1 MLFICFALL
10 AVILL
15 FTLVLNVLKAI
26 QGSFGQKVITAEQ
39 ELDND
44 TVTVSK
50 IQVALLAQ
58 ARSLQSL
65 LSELSLNSNTDSSEG
80 LLQLMQES
88 VLVLLRNAENWTHVS
103 TSSQSV
109 HRDRAEVV
117 FNEILLQQR
126 SNLSVETLT
135 NVNGLRQ
142 QKPVTS
148 DIEEGSA
155 GYIVVTL
162 IIGTADDR
170 PIFTEVR
177 TIEALTTTLTK
188 IGSMRSDYLMMF
200 ELIWSPQ
207 VETDTLT
214 YDELLTEYTNMAQIA

>member
-1 MLFICFALL
+1 MVVL
-10 AVILL
+10 
-15 FTLVLNVLKAI
+15 TVLNTVR
-26 QGSFGQKVITAEQ
+26 GSFGQKAITAEQ
-39 ELDND
+39 ERDND

-50 IQVALLAQ
+50 IQVALLGQ
-58 ARSLQSL
+58 THSLQSQ
-65 LSELSLNSNTDSSEG
+65 LSELSLNANTETSLG

-88 VLVLLRNAENWTHVS
+88 VLALLRNAENWTHLS
-103 TSSQSV
+103 TSSQAV
-109 HRDRAEVV
+109 QCDRAEVV
-117 FNEILLQQR
+117 FNEISLQQR

-135 NVNGLRQ
+135 NVNGRKQ
-142 QKPVTS
+142 QKPLTS
-148 DIEEGSA
+148 NLEEGSA
-155 GYIVVTL
+155 DYIVVTL

-177 TIEALTTTLTK
+177 TIEELKTTLNK
-188 IGSMRSDYLMMF
+188 VGSMRADYLMMF